1 MLLNHDPDLYPDS
14 PRPNHNDNL
23 SMNLS
28 KNLNL
33 NLNDIKK
40 HQTVMNESLRSQ
52 RAARFRNKTS
62 ATRFFCKFFIISI
75 QSNSIQLKPMNE

>member
-1 MLLNHDPDLYPDS
+1 MLLNHDPDLYPES

-33 NLNDIKK
+33 NLNDVKK
-40 HQTVMNESLRSQ
+40 HQTMMNESLRSQ
-52 RAARFRNKTS
+52 RAARFRNKTTS
-62 ATRFFCKFFIISI
+62 ATRFFCKFLSFQFNPI
-75 QSNSIQLKPMNE
+75 